1 MNRAAFLLAVGLVL
15 AWQWWLWL
23 LARFL
28 HIHCPGLWLFPL

>member
-15 AWQWWLWL
+15 AWQWWLWVL
-23 LARFL
+23 VRFL